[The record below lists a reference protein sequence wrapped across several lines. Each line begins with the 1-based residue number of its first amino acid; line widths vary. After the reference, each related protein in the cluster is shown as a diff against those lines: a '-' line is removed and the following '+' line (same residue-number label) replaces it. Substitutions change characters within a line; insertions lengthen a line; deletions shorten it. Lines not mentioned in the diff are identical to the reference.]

1 MQVIPGIGD
10 HDAVL
15 VESSLR
21 PHKTVK
27 QPRKVYIY
35 KKADFQGFK
44 EDLRQFKQDFL
55 DGTQNKDANGL
66 WVQFRDT
73 ITSGMQKYIPSKMI
87 KGNKVKKPWVNRK
100 VKSLMAK
107 QRKLFKKKKKA
118 KNSKTERAYKTVKAS
133 VQREERQAYWEYVE
147 NLIEIGEDDNDAPRK
162 QKRFWTYIS
171 SLKKDN
177 TGIAPLKENGRLFS
191 ASKDKA
197 DILARQYE
205 SVGTHE
211 DVTDIPDVAGQPFP
225 SMDHITCTVE
235 GTTKLLKKINPNKAC
250 GPDSIP
256 ARILKELADEL
267 APLLTA
273 IFNKC
278 LEEGEVPEDWR
289 RANVTAIFKKG
300 EKYEPSN
307 YRPVSLTSLCC
318 KLQEHILVSNIMDHL
333 DKHTILTDCQHG
345 FRSRRSCET
354 QLIGLTHDLGLS
366 LDKKKQTDL
375 VILDF
380 SKAFDRVPHQRLL
393 KKLDHY
399 GIRGEVYQ
407 WIRSFL
413 SNRTQQVV
421 VDGENSYSAPVISG
435 VPQGTVLGPLLFLIF
450 INDLPQTIQS
460 NVRLF
465 ADDCIV
471 YRELNSSYDCEILQ
485 QDLHN
490 LENWERTWGME
501 FHPAKCNVMRVT
513 NSRQPVVK
521 PYTLK
526 GHQLAV
532 DASSKY
538 LGIDLTSNLDWKTHV
553 DRITKK
559 SNSILGFLR
568 RNLRVSNEQTKINAY
583 IAMVRSNLEYCC
595 TVWNPHRKEQIQKVE
610 MVQRRAARFI
620 TGRYRN
626 TRSVTSMLDHLNLET
641 LESRR
646 LKLQLTMFYKVI
658 NGIVAIDKD
667 AY

>member
-1 MQVIPGIGD
+1 M
-10 HDAVL
+10 
-15 VESSLR
+15 
-21 PHKTVK
+21 
-27 QPRKVYIY
+27 
-35 KKADFQGFK
+35 
-44 EDLRQFKQDFL
+44 
-55 DGTQNKDANGL
+55 
-66 WVQFRDT
+66 
-73 ITSGMQKYIPSKMI
+73 
-87 KGNKVKKPWVNRK
+87 
-100 VKSLMAK
+100 
-107 QRKLFKKKKKA
+107 
-118 KNSKTERAYKTVKAS
+118 
-133 VQREERQAYWEYVE
+133 
-147 NLIEIGEDDNDAPRK
+147 
-162 QKRFWTYIS
+162 
-171 SLKKDN
+171 
-177 TGIAPLKENGRLFS
+177 
-191 ASKDKA
+191 
-197 DILARQYE
+197 
-205 SVGTHE
+205 
-211 DVTDIPDVAGQPFP
+211 
-225 SMDHITCTVE
+225 
-235 GTTKLLKKINPNKAC
+235 
-250 GPDSIP
+250 
-256 ARILKELADEL
+256 
-267 APLLTA
+267 
-273 IFNKC
+273 
-278 LEEGEVPEDWR
+278 
-289 RANVTAIFKKG
+289 
-300 EKYEPSN
+300 
-307 YRPVSLTSLCC
+307 
-318 KLQEHILVSNIMDHL
+318 
-333 DKHTILTDCQHG
+333 
-345 FRSRRSCET
+345 
-354 QLIGLTHDLGLS
+354 
-366 LDKKKQTDL
+366 
-375 VILDF
+375 
-380 SKAFDRVPHQRLL
+380 
-393 KKLDHY
+393 
-399 GIRGEVYQ
+399 
-407 WIRSFL
+407 
-413 SNRTQQVV
+413 V

-626 TRSVTSMLDHLNLET
+626 TSSVTSMLDHLNLET

-667 AY
+667 AYLTPASGRTRSSHSLKYRQYSTSIDSFKYSFFPRTIPTWNTLPATAAEAPDLVHFKQELSQLSF